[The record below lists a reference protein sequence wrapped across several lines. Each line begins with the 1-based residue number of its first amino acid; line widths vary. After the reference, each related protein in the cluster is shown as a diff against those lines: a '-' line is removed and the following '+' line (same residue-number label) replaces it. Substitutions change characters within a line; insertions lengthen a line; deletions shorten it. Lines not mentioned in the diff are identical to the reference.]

1 MGFDEKE
8 AVLAKQNFLGG
19 QQPNS
24 EDAEFLIEFTSINK
38 IPNVLTCPHLLA
50 WYSFISKFT
59 QAIKDTWPAAKKEEK
74 KSAAAAGPVR
84 NPTCSDADWAALE
97 KMKAAIVV
105 YKKEKADKA
114 KIDAAV

>member
-1 MGFDEKE
+1 
-8 AVLAKQNFLGG
+8 
-19 QQPNS
+19 
-24 EDAEFLIEFTSINK
+24 LIEFTSINK
-38 IPNVLTCPHLLA
+38 IPNVLTCPHLFA

-59 QAIKDTWPAAKKEEK
+59 QAIKDTWPASKKAPAAQKEEK

-84 NPTCSDADWAALE
+84 NPACSDADWAALE